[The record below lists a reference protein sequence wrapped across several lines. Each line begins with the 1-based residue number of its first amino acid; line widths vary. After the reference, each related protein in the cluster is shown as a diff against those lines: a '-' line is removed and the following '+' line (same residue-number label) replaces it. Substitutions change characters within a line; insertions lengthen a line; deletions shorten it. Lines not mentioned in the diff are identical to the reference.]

1 MSTYRAAMVVNRLWL
16 VRHGESDGNVAA
28 SQAERD
34 GSPVIALDTRDADVQ
49 LSPVGRE
56 QAEALGTWL
65 RGVESSIDEYWSS
78 PYRRALQTLSVASGS
93 PAPNALVDERLRDRE
108 LGILDLLTAKGVE
121 ELHPEEAARRRHLGK
136 FFHRPPGGESWADV
150 ALRLRSFL
158 GEALDRPGPTVLV
171 VAHDAVI
178 MLMLYVLLPLD
189 EAKLLAFASTHTVR
203 NASVTELVRGDE
215 GWELVS
221 FSAVDHLES
230 EGADVT
236 VHSGEDDA

>member
-1 MSTYRAAMVVNRLWL
+1 MAVNRLWL
-16 VRHGESDGNVAA
+16 VRHGESEGNVAA
-28 SQAERD
+28 SKAERE
-34 GSPVIALDTRDADVQ
+34 GSPVIALDARDADVE

-65 RGVESSIDEYWSS
+65 RGVGSTVDEYWVS
-78 PYRRALQTLSVASGS
+78 PYRRARQTLAIALADERAASR
-93 PAPNALVDERLRDRE
+93 ALVDERLRDRE
-108 LGILDLLTAKGVE
+108 LGILDLLTWKGVE

-158 GEALDRPGPTVLV
+158 GDALDRPGSTAVV

-203 NASVTELVRGDE
+203 NASVTELVRGDD
-215 GWELVS
+215 GWELVT

-230 EGADVT
+230 QGADVT
-236 VHSGEDDA
+236 VHSGEDETGEHDA